1 MKWINVNSVEELKAL
16 GRFNTIKK
24 EINEDLLNKVN
35 ISGRGWDELYSNIV
49 QFKFLI
55 ENVNKAM
62 QNENNFN
69 SYFYS
74 QGHEYIYY
82 LVELSGD
89 LKNVNL
95 GINKNLYTN
104 KKKAK
109 EWKDKITK
117 KIINEATD
125 HPRLNEALE
134 ELNIIYQSMIKR
146 T

>member
-16 GRFNTIKK
+16 GKFNTVKK
-24 EINEDLLNKVN
+24 EIKDDLLDKVD
-35 ISGRGWDELYSNIV
+35 ISGRGWDELYSNVV
-49 QFKFLI
+49 QFKFII
-55 ENVNKAM
+55 ENANKAM
-62 QNENNFN
+62 QSEREIN

-74 QGHEYIYY
+74 EGHEYIYY
-82 LVELSGD
+82 LVELNGD
-89 LKNVNL
+89 IKKNNL

-109 EWKDKITK
+109 EWKDRISK

-125 HPRLNEALE
+125 HPNLNRALE
-134 ELNIIYQSMIKR
+134 ELNNIYQEMIKR

>member
-16 GRFNTIKK
+16 GKFNTVKK
-24 EINEDLLNKVN
+24 EIKDDLLDKVD

-49 QFKFLI
+49 QFKFII
-55 ENVNKAM
+55 ENTNKAM
-62 QNENNFN
+62 QSEREIN

-74 QGHEYIYY
+74 EGHEYIYY
-82 LVELSGD
+82 LVELNGD
-89 LKNVNL
+89 IKKNNL

-109 EWKDKITK
+109 EWKDRISK

-125 HPRLNEALE
+125 HPNLNEALE
-134 ELNIIYQSMIKR
+134 ELNNIYQEMIKR